1 MGIRVNNTNNARE
14 NYYLTRV
21 SSEFRGVC
29 LEAIIDDTEIVD
41 RTVVG
46 GLRAIVQDEVTR
58 LGANIVGRRRLLD
71 YRAIVQSS
79 DPYSCVVLGHWVST
93 WRTGSISFETIGIT
107 LVLMVDTVYVL
118 GIVQRKKAFYL
129 VRVGRYCK

>member
-58 LGANIVGRRRLLD
+58 LGAI
-71 YRAIVQSS
+71 
-79 DPYSCVVLGHWVST
+79 
-93 WRTGSISFETIGIT
+93 
-107 LVLMVDTVYVL
+107 
-118 GIVQRKKAFYL
+118 
-129 VRVGRYCK
+129 